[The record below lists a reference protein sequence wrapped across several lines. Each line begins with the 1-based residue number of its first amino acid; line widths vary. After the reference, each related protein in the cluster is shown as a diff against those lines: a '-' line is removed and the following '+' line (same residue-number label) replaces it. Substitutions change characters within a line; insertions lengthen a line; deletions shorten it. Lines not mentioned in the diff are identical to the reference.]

1 MAIAFD
7 KILDTGA
14 KLFAKSEFS
23 PANSDW
29 PALSFSSNTIAR
41 DFQTIYRRGRDFV
54 IYVGTSNP
62 ADTPEVGH
70 RQRLLSVVDVEP
82 RAIVQTRQIVN
93 AESWARAQAK
103 YPGRWDVS
111 LRMARAWEVVGFP
124 GAHDVLPATYALF
137 QNPGTR
143 GHPIPVIE
151 SDLLQLRALQLNLVD
166 LALTNRAVA
175 VLRLNVDD
183 AQLRKELSRLTD
195 LIQRDIARAVSGRGG
210 TNPLRTGGN
219 SSDVFA
225 MLSRRWNGQN
235 GRCVLCGGPIPLI
248 TANKLLKMSRDRID
262 STNKPYGVSNVQ
274 ITHFGCNMAKS
285 DATMNEWQEFRVMIG
300 QQG

>member
-7 KILDTGA
+7 QILEIDA
-14 KLFAKSEFS
+14 KLFAKSEFG

-29 PALSFSSNTIAR
+29 PALSFSSNKIAR
-41 DFQTIYRRGRDFV
+41 DFQAIYRRGRDFV

-62 ADTPEVGH
+62 TDTPEAGH
-70 RQRLLSVVDVEP
+70 RQRLLSVVDIEP
-82 RAIVQTRQIVN
+82 HAIVQTRQIVS
-93 AESWARAQAK
+93 AESWARAQAR

-111 LRMARAWEVVGFP
+111 LRMARAWEVIGFP
-124 GAHDVLPATYALF
+124 RAHDLLPATYALF

-143 GHPIPVIE
+143 GHPIPLIE
-151 SDLLQLRALQLNLVD
+151 SDLVQLRALQLNPID
-166 LALTNRAVA
+166 LALTDRAVA
-175 VLRLNVDD
+175 VLGLNVDD
-183 AQLRKELSRLTD
+183 AQLRRELSRLTD
-195 LIQRDIARAVSGRGG
+195 LIQRDIAGALTERGG

-219 SSDVFA
+219 YSDVFA
-225 MLSRRWNGQN
+225 MLSRLWNEQN
-235 GRCVLCGGPIPLI
+235 GRCVLCGTPIPLI

-262 STNKPYGVSNVQ
+262 SANKSYEVSNVQ

-285 DATMNEWQEFRVMIG
+285 DATMDEWREFRVILG